1 MTFVQLVITVCAI
14 ANPTHCEA
22 RHLQF
27 ASAGSLRQCVNAA
40 PPYIARWIGDH
51 PKWRAV
57 RWTCEYPH
65 GTHHA

>member
-1 MTFVQLVITVCAI
+1 MSFIQLVITVCTI

-22 RHLQF
+22 RHLEF
-27 ASAGSLRQCVNAA
+27 ASAGSLLQCVNAA
-40 PPYIARWIGDH
+40 PPYIARWIGYH

-65 GTHHA
+65 DAHHA